1 MPRIQPVRIPNF
13 QGGLN
18 KADKTIIE
26 DNQLSEATNVFY
38 NQDKNLE
45 TRNGKTSF
53 GAPIPDAA
61 VLIHS
66 CDSYNSNGTWGVAD
80 DAVTISTEASDQRR
94 GAGAVQFDIDVSAS
108 VNNYATVSNST
119 FTQVDITNYKSY
131 LTAWVYFPAG
141 GLSSFTS
148 IEVKLGSDSSNYY
161 SWTITAAQLVTTGWR
176 FLKLDFD
183 DATETG
189 TVVDTAIDYSAFVFN
204 YVVAYVDQTGLMID
218 AIYCYSPTATKPMMS
233 LLYFESSSQAD
244 GFPKSLLTNVGTN
257 LFEYNSTS
265 EAWEVIKTGLTTN
278 TRFSMAPYKNIMYL
292 TNGTDN
298 FMDYD
303 FNTVTERTGAN
314 TYKGKYVIL
323 ANDRGYIAG
332 DPSVPTTL
340 GYTNGVPTNLQTFP
354 NALVVDEDG
363 SDGVIT
369 GLINLGPIVFVMK
382 ERKIYQ
388 VNVAT
393 PSREAIDYSSGFLSH
408 RALVNAE
415 NEIYGIN
422 NSGIFTVGQR
432 QATVGSVRADARSDD
447 IQVII
452 DAIQDKTIVSAIY
465 VEALKQIYFFC
476 DTSGDNVAD
485 TALVY
490 SLLTRGWTTYNNMA
504 VNQAVVWRDSD
515 NVEHLLIANAAT
527 GQCQEIET
535 GLDDNGVTITS
546 VIQTKDFDFSTPE
559 LYKTVT
565 MVEIF
570 GFMNEGGEVKFSAYV
585 EDEDATG
592 EITLDDD
599 YIDIA
604 MGTSYTLGTSPLGT
618 TPLGGSGGEAS
629 DTVLVYPFKARIPM
643 YATGSR
649 IYVKLR
655 VATTGTKFI
664 FTKASIYAAGEA
676 LDIYPNS
683 KIA

>member
-1 MPRIQPVRIPNF
+1 MARIQPVRIPNF

-45 TRNGKTSF
+45 TRNGTANF

-66 CDSYNSNGTWGVAD
+66 CDAFNSNGTWGVAD
-80 DAVTISTEASDQRR
+80 DAANISTEAADMRR
-94 GAGAVQFDIDVSAS
+94 GTGAVQFDIDVSAS

-119 FTQVDITNYKSY
+119 ITQVDITNYKGY
-131 LTAWVYFPAG
+131 VTTWVYFAAG
-141 GLSSFTS
+141 GLSSFTN
-148 IEVKLGSDSSNYY
+148 VVFKLGSDSSNYY
-161 SWTITAAQLVTTGWR
+161 SWTVTTAELVTTGWR
-176 FLKLDFD
+176 FLKLDFA

-204 YVVAYVDQTGLMID
+204 YSAPYVDQTGMMID

-233 LLYFESSSQAD
+233 LLYFESSSTAD
-244 GFPKSLLTNVGTN
+244 GFPKSLTTNVGTN
-257 LFEYNSTS
+257 LFEYNEGA
-265 EAWEVIKTGLTTN
+265 EAWEVIKTGLTAN
-278 TRFSMAPYKNIMYL
+278 TRFSMAPYKNIMSF

-340 GYTNGVPTNLQTFP
+340 GYTNALPSNLQTFP

-408 RALVNAE
+408 RALLNAE

-422 NSGIFTVGQR
+422 NAGIFTVGQR

-452 DAIQDKTIVSAIY
+452 DAIEDKTIVSAIY
-465 VEALKQIYFFC
+465 VENLKQIYFFC
-476 DTSGDNVAD
+476 DTSGNNVAD

-504 VNQAVVWRDSD
+504 VNQAVIWRDSD
-515 NVEHLLIANAAT
+515 NVQHLLIANASG
-527 GQCQEIET
+527 GQCREIET
-535 GLDDNGVTITS
+535 GLTDNGVTISS

-559 LYKTVT
+559 LYKTVS

-570 GFMNEGGEVKFSAYV
+570 GFLNEGGEVKFSAYV

-592 EITLDDD
+592 LITLDDT
-599 YIDIA
+599 YIDVSSGA
-604 MGTSYTLGTSPLGT
+604 SFTLGTTALGT

-629 DTVLVYPFKARIPM
+629 DTVQVYPFKARIPM

-649 IYVKLR
+649 IYIRLDVMT
-655 VATTGTKFI
+655 AGTKFI
-664 FTKASIYAAGEA
+664 FTKASIYAAGEP
-676 LDIYPNS
+676 LDIYPNN